1 MDPELRETLN
11 RFDAHFKRLDAH
23 IERSDARL
31 DRIDVH
37 MERQNDVIRRNAEAF
52 DGMMSAFDRNTEA
65 FDRNTRAFE
74 LADHAGCTTIA
85 ALDGLRRAIEDMH
98 KDIRDQMGANARAIL
113 RLLDRLDGG
122 TQEA

>member
-11 RFDAHFKRLDAH
+11 RFDAHLTLLDPH
-23 IERSDARL
+23 IERSDARPG
-31 DRIDVH
+31 RIDVH
-37 MERQNDVIRRNAEAF
+37 MDRQNEVIRRNAEAF
-52 DGMMSAFDRNTEA
+52 DRMMAAFDRNTEA
-65 FDRNTRAFE
+65 FDGNTRAFE
-74 LADHAGCTTIA
+74 LADHAGRTTIG
-85 ALDGLRRAIEDMH
+85 ALDGLRGAIEDMH